1 MVEAVTT
8 IDKAGRVV
16 IPKEIREKANL
27 TENSVL
33 LVTETEKGDVLLL
46 KKLDIQEIAERI
58 RGELKGK
65 NLDEIAKRVEQESN
79 EKARKELRRRNLP
92 LRH

>member
-46 KKLDIQEIAERI
+46 KKLDIREIAERI

-65 NLDEIAKRVEQESN
+65 NLDEIAKKVEKESN
-79 EKARKELRRRNLP
+79 EEARTELRRRNLP